1 MPNGSSE
8 GVKVKRWKPVF
19 SLDRTAEG
27 VRGIKVKLLA
37 PSPSRPSF
45 RIPAFLLGNLI
56 VFGSRPPGQPAVTQT
71 ASLVRRV
78 RGGLSR
84 MAYGAKNESSESAES
99 KNGISALGKPGK
111 PSLGLPLKT
120 LTRHSS
126 ATLPP

>member
-27 VRGIKVKLLA
+27 VRGIKVKHFA

-71 ASLVRRV
+71 ALLVHRV
-78 RGGLSR
+78 RGGLR
-84 MAYGAKNESSESAES
+84 GWPKV
-99 KNGISALGKPGK
+99 
-111 PSLGLPLKT
+111 LKT
-120 LTRHSS
+120 YPASPLSQRTASG
-126 ATLPP
+126 